1 MQGKPYEL
9 SCLRSTARLLIMG
22 NGCTR
27 IGAILHIDRCKVANI
42 KYQLEE
48 NDIKSIEQLN
58 SISDEELAHII
69 YPSCVLITDENT
81 GKLSIS
87 VLKSVRYH

>member
-1 MQGKPYEL
+1 
-9 SCLRSTARLLIMG
+9 MG

-27 IGAILHIDRCKVANI
+27 IGELLHIDRCKVTNI

-69 YPSCVLITDENT
+69 YPSCVLITDEKT

-87 VLKSVRYH
+87 VLKRKKF